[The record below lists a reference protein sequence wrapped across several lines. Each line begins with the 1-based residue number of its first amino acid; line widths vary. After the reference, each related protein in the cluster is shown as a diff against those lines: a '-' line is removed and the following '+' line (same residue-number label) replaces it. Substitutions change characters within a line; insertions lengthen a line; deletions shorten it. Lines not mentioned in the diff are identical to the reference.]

1 MKKRMGLPIKI
12 LSGTPAPKRK
22 ERTKIYLSPYYFT
35 INEVLLSL
43 STLFTLAPFSIKI
56 LATSTLPFIDAKI
69 LKGKKT

>member
-12 LSGTPAPKRK
+12 CLAHLHLEERK
-22 ERTKIYLSPYYFT
+22 GLKYICPYYFT
-35 INEVLLSL
+35 INEVFLSL